1 MLKNNLYKVLSFEN
15 ENGKLSAQLLLDPN
29 HEIFKGHFPQ
39 QPVLPGVCM
48 MQMVK
53 ELMEDAVEKKLFL
66 NDIAQTKFLSMVDPV
81 KTPELLLTIDYSKPE
96 DAFIAIKAV
105 LKNTEATF
113 FKMSGKAQVVK
124 GTPGF

>member
-15 ENGKLSAQLLLDPN
+15 ENGELSAQLLLDTS

-66 NDIAQTKFLSMVDPV
+66 NDVAQTKFLSMVDPV
-81 KTPELLLTIDYSKPE
+81 KTPELLLTIDYSEPE
-96 DAFIAIKAV
+96 DACITINAV
-105 LKNTEATF
+105 LKNNEATF
-113 FKMSGKAQVVK
+113 FKMSGKAQVL
-124 GTPGF
+124 